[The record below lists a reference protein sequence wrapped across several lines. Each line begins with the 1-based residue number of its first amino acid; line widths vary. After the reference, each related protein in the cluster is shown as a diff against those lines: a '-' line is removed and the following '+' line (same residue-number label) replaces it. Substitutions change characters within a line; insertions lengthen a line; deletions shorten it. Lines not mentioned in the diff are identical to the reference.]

1 MQTARSNL
9 FTSDDTLF
17 GVCEALG
24 EDLGFNPLYLRVTLA
39 VLLLWNPTVIIG
51 GYLAAGVV
59 VAATRWLFPNPRATE
74 ATSPMQRL
82 QAAGT
87 DASHRVESEPEEEL
101 AVAA

>member
-1 MQTARSNL
+1 MQNSRPNL

-24 EDLGFNPLYLRVTLA
+24 EDFGFNPLYLRVTLA

-51 GYLAAGVV
+51 VYLAAGVV
-59 VAATRWLFPNPRATE
+59 VAATRWMFPNPCSTE
-74 ATSPMQRL
+74 AVSPMQRVEPIV
-82 QAAGT
+82 AGK
-87 DASHRVESEPEEEL
+87 SHGIHLEQEEEL